1 MSVKIIVHYGWNPS
15 ICFCE
20 NDKYLKSIADTSV
33 IMCDEVISVIDI
45 VSTKMTKYYS
55 KNVSINPDCRKVR
68 YKFDCYILHAV
79 LLATILLLMITLVW
93 YHYAMHKLLTY

>member
-1 MSVKIIVHYGWNPS
+1 MHYGWNPS

-55 KNVSINPDCRKVR
+55 KNVSINSDRKKVR

>member
-1 MSVKIIVHYGWNPS
+1 MCI
-15 ICFCE
+15 CE

-33 IMCDEVISVIDI
+33 ITCDEVISVIDI

-55 KNVSINPDCRKVR
+55 KNVSIHPDRKKVR
-68 YKFDCYILHAV
+68 YKFDCYLLHAV
-79 LLATILLLMITLVW
+79 LLTTILLLMITIVC